1 MFTSSKNQSDGGTDA
16 HNSDYELVAT
26 VTPHDPPSIP
36 PPPQPT
42 DGDVV
47 YEQVH

>member
-1 MFTSSKNQSDGGTDA
+1 MKLTCGKTSVE
-16 HNSDYELVAT
+16 NSDYELVAT
-26 VTPHDPPSIP
+26 NRTTATPHVPPSIP